1 MFYQSSNDY
10 KLICAFKHT
19 FYYFSEHG
27 HIIIFFLHSVQLIVL
42 AIMGEHHNLILVTEW
57 CAKLLTMILENK
69 TWKSSMPCYL
79 VDSVYVNW

>member
-42 AIMGEHHNLILVTEW
+42 AIMGEHHNLILVIEW
-57 CAKLLTMILENK
+57 SAKLLTMILENK
-69 TWKSSMPCYL
+69 T
-79 VDSVYVNW
+79 